1 MVSIAAAQRDNLIYK
16 GPEQLLRFAPDA
28 ATAMD
33 LAEHLHDEAQAQH
46 DASKPAMR
54 PGAFFLGGAKV
65 VKESKTWKYNRYL
78 GARRGFFT
86 GLLAGA
92 TAVLILQ
99 KLSKS
104 A

>member
-1 MVSIAAAQRDNLIYK
+1 VTSSAAAQQDNLIYK

-28 ATAMD
+28 ATAID
-33 LAEHLHDEAQAQH
+33 LAEHLHSEAQTQH

-65 VKESKTWKYNRYL
+65 VKNSKTWKYNRYL
-78 GARRGFFT
+78 GAKRGFFT
-86 GLLAGA
+86 GVVAGVA
-92 TAVLILQ
+92 AVLIWQ